1 MYGNY
6 IFIDWPISRT
16 ETWCSIFII
25 SASKIRWL
33 SLSTFLSQCI
43 IFSWKRKSLYVLPS
57 CITTEYFFEWSRL
70 FSTLHKLL
78 AWFHLRLLD
87 KGSNPN
93 LHFENIIISLFCTLL
108 RSFNLWESRY
118 KKSKHKELGHQ
129 MHFIPVYLM
138 TCTCTRTIIMTDCD
152 C

>member
-1 MYGNY
+1 MYCNY

-43 IFSWKRKSLYVLPS
+43 IFSWKRTSLYVLPS

-93 LHFENIIISLFCTLL
+93 LHFRNIIISLFALCYCYTP
-108 RSFNLWESRY
+108 SISESPDMRIPNT
-118 KKSKHKELGHQ
+118 KSWATKCILFLYIWWHAPAPGQL
-129 MHFIPVYLM
+129 
-138 TCTCTRTIIMTDCD
+138 
-152 C
+152 

>member
-43 IFSWKRKSLYVLPS
+43 IFSLKRKSLYVLPS

-118 KKSKHKELGHQ
+118 ENSKHKELGHQ